1 MDQTL
6 KERLIGMAVLLL
18 LGVIFIPWIL
28 DGDQAQL
35 KDSKELSLP
44 VPSAGASHEMSF
56 TDGTVKRIELPVPQ
70 KENNTQNK
78 VKQDSVQSGI
88 KQSLSDKSSEVSKSD
103 SQIGSK
109 TQVPDSK
116 NNSSDSIKSQKPV
129 SGNVLSL
136 STSDRLQNSTAKN
149 KAEIERVLNDPS
161 AAWVV
166 QIGSFSERKNAEN
179 EVAALKD
186 KGFPAFMSRY
196 VTANEQ
202 VLYRVRVGPEKERAR
217 AEKLAE
223 RMSNA
228 GVKGQVVTHP

>member
-28 DGDQAQL
+28 DGDQTQL
-35 KDSKELSLP
+35 NDSKELSLP

-88 KQSLSDKSSEVSKSD
+88 NQSLSDKSSEVSKGD

-109 TQVPDSK
+109 TQVPDS
-116 NNSSDSIKSQKPV
+116 IKLQKPV
-129 SGNVLSL
+129 SGNVVSL
-136 STSDRLQNSTAKN
+136 SSSDRLQNSTAKN

-166 QIGSFSERKNAEN
+166 QIGSFSERKNAEK

-186 KGFPAFMSRY
+186 KGFPAFMSRF

>member
-28 DGDQAQL
+28 DGNQAQL

-70 KENNTQNK
+70 KENSSQKK
-78 VKQDSVQSGI
+78 VKQDSVKPGI
-88 KQSLSDKSSEVSKSD
+88 NQALPDKSAEGSNGD
-103 SQIGSK
+103 SQISKK
-109 TQVPDSK
+109 TQVLSSES
-116 NNSSDSIKSQKPV
+116 NSSNTTKLQKPV
-129 SGNVLSL
+129 SGNVVSL
-136 STSDRLQNSTAKN
+136 NSSDRLQSTTAKS

-166 QIGSFSERKNAEN
+166 QIGSFSERNNAEK
-179 EVAALKD
+179 EVAALRD
-186 KGFPAFMSRY
+186 KGFPAFMSRF

-217 AEKLAE
+217 AERLAE
-223 RMSNA
+223 RLNSA
-228 GVKGQVVTHP
+228 GIKGQVVAHP